1 MQTAGLMYI
10 VSAAGSLMVSSTLK
24 PIVNSTIS
32 MVSSLTTSSDS
43 HKSLERVLHEIDLV
57 SSIKTIEATVLAM
70 DCTNEPLKTA
80 SENVVDGI
88 QQINAILTKI
98 ADITACH
105 QSGYISRW
113 RTLNLSDEI
122 TEIREAMNVL
132 NKRFTML
139 CDIYSM
145 KK

>member
-1 MQTAGLMYI
+1 
-10 VSAAGSLMVSSTLK
+10 
-24 PIVNSTIS
+24 
-32 MVSSLTTSSDS
+32 
-43 HKSLERVLHEIDLV
+43 
-57 SSIKTIEATVLAM
+57 M